1 MIKSDCDKRIAI
13 LKAALGLFS
22 ENGFH
27 GTPMTLL
34 AEKANVGIGTIYRY
48 FKNKEEV
55 INSLYWDLKNESV
68 AAMRENVS
76 KDMPIR
82 EQYIAIFEN
91 LLKYYITHPEKFL
104 FLEQYTY
111 SPFINSVI
119 KQDVCSAYADSL
131 VTFIEYGKKHQVMK
145 DLSAQVIF
153 ATANGPVVSLAKM
166 HIAGEIQ
173 LDDHMIRSAIETSW
187 DALKR

>member
-1 MIKSDCDKRIAI
+1 MNRCDRDKRTVI
-13 LKAALGLFS
+13 LDAALELFS

-34 AEKANVGIGTIYRY
+34 AERANVGIGTIYRY

-55 INSLYWDLKNESV
+55 INNLYRDLKNESV
-68 AAMRENVS
+68 AAMRENVL
-76 KDMPIR
+76 KEMPIR

-91 LLKYYITHPEKFL
+91 LLKYYITHPKKFL

-111 SPFINSVI
+111 SPFINSRI
-119 KQDVCSAYADSL
+119 KQDVCSAYAESL
-131 VTFIEYGKKHQVMK
+131 VSFIEYGKKHQVIK
-145 DLSAQVIF
+145 DLSDQVIF
-153 ATANGPVVSLAKM
+153 ATANGQVVSLAKM
-166 HIAGEIQ
+166 HIAGEIC
-173 LDDHMIRSAIETSW
+173 LDDKMIRSAIETSW